1 MREGGEPFS
10 TLAVST
16 PARVFDSPIF
26 FFFCLHTLRFSFL
39 SCICSHLSR
48 SDSHSEKKSLFSR
61 CISCSGRR
69 GRAIHPF
76 IHTFYS
82 ALILLYGT

>member
-10 TLAVST
+10 TLAVAT
-16 PARVFDSPIF
+16 PARVFDSPLF
-26 FFFCLHTLRFSFL
+26 FLLVFTHFASPFFPASALTCLVRTRTQK
-39 SCICSHLSR
+39 
-48 SDSHSEKKSLFSR
+48 KKSLFSR

-82 ALILLYGT
+82 ALILFYGT